1 MRISPQKC
9 KWYWLKAR
17 GRGALTLK
25 GGYVECP
32 WGQNW
37 VVDPPPTGDALRREV
52 TRWYQPV
59 QERLRSSFSFFS
71 DSPIPLSRSLYLCPP
86 PPLSLSLSVSLSYVS
101 LSLSV
106 CLSHSACLSLCLSVC
121 LSLGCSALTT
131 LQEKNA
137 VSDDRRETK

>member
-37 VVDPPPTGDALRREV
+37 VVDPPPNRRRAAPRSDKMV
-52 TRWYQPV
+52 PTCAGASPV
-59 QERLRSSFSFFS
+59 KFQLLLGLPDTS
-71 DSPIPLSRSLYLCPP
+71 LSLSLSLSP